1 MRAYSVDLR
10 ERIVAAVQSGQT
22 PQQTAARFDV
32 SVMTVRRYLHQ
43 NQANEGNLAPRFA
56 PGATHRVPDALL
68 PQIEE
73 YLTDHPGTTVQQV
86 RNWLQETHA
95 VALSLTTTYRT
106 LARLQITWKKSP
118 CGRPSKMLIGEP
130 PGATK

>member
-1 MRAYSVDLR
+1 
-10 ERIVAAVQSGQT
+10 
-22 PQQTAARFDV
+22 
-32 SVMTVRRYLHQ
+32 MTVRRYLHQ
-43 NQANEGNLAPRFA
+43 NQANEGNLTPRFA

-68 PQIEE
+68 PQMEE

-86 RNWLQETHA
+86 QNWLQNWLQTWLQETHA

-118 CGRPSKMLIGEP
+118 CGRPNKMPTGEP